1 MRDLYDGI
9 KETISLIEGDYDII
23 RIVDP
28 INKSSITVKD
38 NIIEHVKVPCYDF
51 WKRGSSCNN
60 CISMRAYKEKDI
72 FIKIEYVSNKIFA
85 VKATPIAINGK
96 TYVLEMVKN
105 ISQNGR
111 TFNKSDNLSIQKIID
126 EMNKDSIMDR
136 VSGVYNRE
144 YINERLLVDIKNCK
158 VYGYTLNVIK
168 ITIDYLKSIEYKY
181 GKDVEDKVIQEFI
194 KITKNLIIKNS
205 DWIGRYN
212 EDTFFTVLHDSKTID
227 ILERID
233 YIFSDFIVKDKDI
246 NTKINTSFKIY
257 CAKNEDLDAEKILT
271 EMYEQFY
278 GENKEI
284 EYKDNSI
291 NNKESMSDLVSKI
304 KELQEVLDAVCI
316 APKDEI
322 NYEKRLEISQ
332 YLDGLIVKYMKSTTS
347 KK

>member
-1 MRDLYDGI
+1 MRDLYDGV
-9 KETISLIEGDYDII
+9 KERITLIEGVYDII

-28 INKSSITVKD
+28 INKSWIIVKE
-38 NIIEHVKVPCYDF
+38 NIIEHVRVPCYDF
-51 WKRGSSCNN
+51 WKRGSYCNN

-85 VKATPIAINGK
+85 IKATPIAINGK
-96 TYVLEMVKN
+96 IYVLEMIKD
-105 ISQNGR
+105 ISQNER
-111 TFNKSDNLSIQKIID
+111 RFNKSDNLNIQMIID
-126 EMNKDSIMDR
+126 EMNNNSIIDR
-136 VSGVYNRE
+136 VSGVYNRK
-144 YINERLLVDIKNCK
+144 YIDERLPVDINNCN
-158 VYGYTLNVIK
+158 VYGDIPNVIK
-168 ITIDYLKSIEYKY
+168 ITIDYLKFIEYKY

-194 KITKNLIIKNS
+194 KITKKLIVKNL

-212 EDTFFTVLHDSKTID
+212 EDTFFIVLHDSNTIH

-233 YIFSDFIVKDKDI
+233 DIFSDFIVKYKDI
-246 NTKINTSFKIY
+246 NTKIITSFKIY

-278 GENKEI
+278 GENKEV

-291 NNKESMSDLVSKI
+291 NNKESMSNLVIKI

-316 APKDEI
+316 APKNEI

-332 YLDGLIVKYMKSTTS
+332 YLDGLIVKYMKSTI
-347 KK
+347 